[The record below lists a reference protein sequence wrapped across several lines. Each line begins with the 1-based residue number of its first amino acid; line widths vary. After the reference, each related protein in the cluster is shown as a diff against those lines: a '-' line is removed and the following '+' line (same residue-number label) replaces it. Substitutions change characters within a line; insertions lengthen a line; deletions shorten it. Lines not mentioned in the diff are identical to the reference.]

1 MHLPGQKYGPCFFK
15 VPDPKK
21 ISGQPEKLDIRVQID
36 WATMFARL
44 QYVPIEM
51 KTYEN
56 RIKFRVL
63 IRIQSI
69 ALTLNTQPQTQIL
82 IGN

>member
-1 MHLPGQKYGPCFFK
+1 MEIDRGLIFFK

-21 ISGQPEKLDIRVQID
+21 ISGQPDKLLDIRIQID
-36 WATMFARL
+36 WATMFPWL

-56 RIKFRVL
+56 RIKF
-63 IRIQSI
+63 
-69 ALTLNTQPQTQIL
+69 
-82 IGN
+82 

>member
-1 MHLPGQKYGPCFFK
+1 MEIDRGLIFFK

-21 ISGQPEKLDIRVQID
+21 ISGQPDKLLDIRIQID
-36 WATMFARL
+36 WATMFAWL

-56 RIKFRVL
+56 RIKF
-63 IRIQSI
+63 
-69 ALTLNTQPQTQIL
+69 
-82 IGN
+82 